1 MKSFDLLSFRQE
13 IIESK
18 IVLSFEGKMSQ
29 GVLVSLVDTLKEK
42 LKVNEQDSGQY
53 MVRKIF
59 AIFVELAQN
68 IQNHSMESEV
78 IDGLETGTG
87 IIVIRED
94 ENSFILTSGNNI
106 SKAAAEKLKQ
116 YCDALNKP
124 SADELK
130 KLYKQQLRSKRSK
143 DAKGAG
149 LGLLEIIRKSGNP
162 LKYEIQSVDEK
173 TQFFTLSVNLPKA
186 Y

>member
-42 LKVNEQDSGQY
+42 LKVNDQDSKQY

-68 IQNHSMESEV
+68 IQNHSIESEV
-78 IDGLETGTG
+78 IEGRETGAG

-94 ENSFILTSGNNI
+94 EDSFMLSSGNNI
-106 SKAAAEKLKQ
+106 TLSAAEKLKI
-116 YCDALNKP
+116 YCDELNQP
-124 SADELK
+124 NADELK
-130 KLYKQQLRSKRSK
+130 KLYKQQLRSKRNEE
-143 DAKGAG
+143 ATGAG
-149 LGLLEIIRKSGNP
+149 LGLIDIIRKSGNP
-162 LKYEIQSVDEK
+162 LIYEIQSVDK
-173 TQFFTLSVNLPKA
+173 NTQFFTLSVNLPKVH
-186 Y
+186 